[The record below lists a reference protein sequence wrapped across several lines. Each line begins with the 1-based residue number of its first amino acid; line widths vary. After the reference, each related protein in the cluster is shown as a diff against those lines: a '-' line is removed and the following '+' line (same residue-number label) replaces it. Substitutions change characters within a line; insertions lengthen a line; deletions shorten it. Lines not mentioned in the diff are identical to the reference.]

1 MSSSKEQIEK
11 KFQLSK
17 SRKSESVTPMKS
29 LPPVKRSCVNN
40 VNKSVVYQNKSF
52 DAKKSYMVNR
62 SYDNINMSEE
72 KVTNIKAMKIK
83 KFTEINYKDK
93 IFRRKD
99 NIEELFEE
107 IYKMNFTLRKLNQ
120 EEQSNA
126 NVLMGLVGDKEI
138 DSDLMICYAN
148 NKRNDNKGE
157 EVISKMNY
165 IINNNMLEKEK
176 RAKTARKTKN
186 NKISYQVR
194 NKSPTAKKSN
204 IIINVSN
211 IINHHINNNNKNNLH
226 TSPSNSHRPNSNI
239 KVDLSH
245 RLNEVSSNAK
255 PKQTKIDSNRD
266 KLMKL
271 KKIKMQLS
279 RLKQTSYDNSNED
292 YMKKSSSNESSGY
305 SNKTPTSKK
314 ALYSVIDSYI
324 NNNNN

>member
-17 SRKSESVTPMKS
+17 SRKSETVTPMKS

-40 VNKSVVYQNKSF
+40 INKSVVYQNKSF
-52 DAKKSYMVNR
+52 DANKSYMVNK

-107 IYKMNFTLRKLNQ
+107 IYKMNFTLRKLNH

-138 DSDLMICYAN
+138 DSDMMICYAN
-148 NKRNDNKGE
+148 SKRNDTKGE
-157 EVISKMNY
+157 KVLSKMNY
-165 IINNNMLEKEK
+165 IVNNTIVDKEK

-186 NKISYQVR
+186 NKNPYQVK
-194 NKSPTAKKSN
+194 NKSPTTKKSN

-226 TSPSNSHRPNSNI
+226 TSPSNSHRPTNNI

-255 PKQTKIDSNRD
+255 PKQTKNDANRD

-292 YMKKSSSNESSGY
+292 MKKSSSNESSGY

-314 ALYSVIDSYI
+314 ALYSVIDSCI

>member
-1 MSSSKEQIEK
+1 
-11 KFQLSK
+11 
-17 SRKSESVTPMKS
+17 
-29 LPPVKRSCVNN
+29 
-40 VNKSVVYQNKSF
+40 
-52 DAKKSYMVNR
+52 
-62 SYDNINMSEE
+62 
-72 KVTNIKAMKIK
+72 
-83 KFTEINYKDK
+83 
-93 IFRRKD
+93 
-99 NIEELFEE
+99 
-107 IYKMNFTLRKLNQ
+107 MNFTLRKLNH

-126 NVLMGLVGDKEI
+126 KVLMGLVGDKEI
-138 DSDLMICYAN
+138 DSDMMICYAN
-148 NKRNDNKGE
+148 SKRNDTKGE
-157 EVISKMNY
+157 EVLSKMNY
-165 IINNNMLEKEK
+165 IINNTIVDKEK

-186 NKISYQVR
+186 NKNPYQVK
-194 NKSPTAKKSN
+194 NKSPTTKKSN

-226 TSPSNSHRPNSNI
+226 TSPSNSHRPTNNI

-255 PKQTKIDSNRD
+255 PKQTKNDANRD

-292 YMKKSSSNESSGY
+292 MKKSSSNESSGY

>member
-17 SRKSESVTPMKS
+17 SRKSETVTPMKL

-40 VNKSVVYQNKSF
+40 INKSVVYQNKSF
-52 DAKKSYMVNR
+52 DAKESYMVNK

-107 IYKMNFTLRKLNQ
+107 IYKMNFTLRKLNH

-138 DSDLMICYAN
+138 DSDMMICYAN
-148 NKRNDNKGE
+148 SKRNDTKGE
-157 EVISKMNY
+157 EVLSKMNY
-165 IINNNMLEKEK
+165 IINNTTVDKEK

-186 NKISYQVR
+186 NKNPYQVK
-194 NKSPTAKKSN
+194 NKSPTTKKSN

-226 TSPSNSHRPNSNI
+226 TSPSNSHRPTNNI

-255 PKQTKIDSNRD
+255 PKQTKNDANRD

-292 YMKKSSSNESSGY
+292 MKKSSSNESSGY

-314 ALYSVIDSYI
+314 ALYSVIDSCI

>member
-107 IYKMNFTLRKLNQ
+107 IYKMNFTLRKLNH

-138 DSDLMICYAN
+138 DSDMMICYAN
-148 NKRNDNKGE
+148 SKRNDTKGE
-157 EVISKMNY
+157 EVLSKMNY
-165 IINNNMLEKEK
+165 IINNTIVDKEK

-186 NKISYQVR
+186 NKNPYQVK
-194 NKSPTAKKSN
+194 NKSPTTKKSN

-211 IINHHINNNNKNNLH
+211 IINHHINNNNKINLH
-226 TSPSNSHRPNSNI
+226 TSPSNSHRPTNNI

-255 PKQTKIDSNRD
+255 PKQTKNDANRD

-292 YMKKSSSNESSGY
+292 MKKSSSNESSGY

>member
-17 SRKSESVTPMKS
+17 SRKSETVTPMKS

-40 VNKSVVYQNKSF
+40 INKSVVYQNKSF
-52 DAKKSYMVNR
+52 DAKESYMVNK

-107 IYKMNFTLRKLNQ
+107 IYKMNFTLRKLNH

-138 DSDLMICYAN
+138 DSDMMICYAN
-148 NKRNDNKGE
+148 SKRNDTKGE
-157 EVISKMNY
+157 EVLSKMNY
-165 IINNNMLEKEK
+165 IINNTIVDKEK

-186 NKISYQVR
+186 NKNPYQVK
-194 NKSPTAKKSN
+194 NKSPTTKKSN

-226 TSPSNSHRPNSNI
+226 TSPSNSHRPTNNI

-255 PKQTKIDSNRD
+255 SKQTKNDANRD

-292 YMKKSSSNESSGY
+292 MKKSSSNESSGY

>member
-17 SRKSESVTPMKS
+17 SRKSETVTPMKS

-40 VNKSVVYQNKSF
+40 INKSVVYQNKSF
-52 DAKKSYMVNR
+52 DAKESYMVNK

-107 IYKMNFTLRKLNQ
+107 IYKMNFTLRKLNH

-138 DSDLMICYAN
+138 DSDMMICYAN
-148 NKRNDNKGE
+148 SKRNDTKGE
-157 EVISKMNY
+157 KVLSKMNY
-165 IINNNMLEKEK
+165 IVNNTIVDKEK

-186 NKISYQVR
+186 NKNPYQVK
-194 NKSPTAKKSN
+194 NKSPTTKKSN

-226 TSPSNSHRPNSNI
+226 TSPSNSHRPTNNI

-255 PKQTKIDSNRD
+255 PKQTKNDANRD

-292 YMKKSSSNESSGY
+292 MKKSSSNESSGY

-314 ALYSVIDSYI
+314 ALYSVIDSCI

>member
-17 SRKSESVTPMKS
+17 SRKSETVTPMKS

-40 VNKSVVYQNKSF
+40 INKSVVYQNKSF
-52 DAKKSYMVNR
+52 DANKSYMVNK

-107 IYKMNFTLRKLNQ
+107 IYKMNFTLRKLNH

-138 DSDLMICYAN
+138 DSDMMICYAN
-148 NKRNDNKGE
+148 SKRNDTKGE
-157 EVISKMNY
+157 EVLSKMNY
-165 IINNNMLEKEK
+165 IINNTIVDKEK

-186 NKISYQVR
+186 NKNPYQVK
-194 NKSPTAKKSN
+194 NKSPTTKKSN

-226 TSPSNSHRPNSNI
+226 TSPSNSHRPTNNI

-255 PKQTKIDSNRD
+255 PKQTKNDANRD

-292 YMKKSSSNESSGY
+292 MKKSSSNESSGY

-314 ALYSVIDSYI
+314 ALYSVIDSCI

>member
-17 SRKSESVTPMKS
+17 SRKSETVTPMKS

-40 VNKSVVYQNKSF
+40 INKSVVYQNKSF
-52 DAKKSYMVNR
+52 DAKESYMVNK

-107 IYKMNFTLRKLNQ
+107 IYKMNFTLRKLNH

-138 DSDLMICYAN
+138 DSDMMICYAN
-148 NKRNDNKGE
+148 SKRNDTKGE
-157 EVISKMNY
+157 EVLSKMNY
-165 IINNNMLEKEK
+165 IINNTIVDKEK

-186 NKISYQVR
+186 NKNPYQVK
-194 NKSPTAKKSN
+194 NKSPTTKKSN

-226 TSPSNSHRPNSNI
+226 TSPSNSHRPTNNI

-255 PKQTKIDSNRD
+255 PKQTKNDANRD

-292 YMKKSSSNESSGY
+292 MKKSSSNESSGY

-314 ALYSVIDSYI
+314 ALYSVIDSCI

>member
-1 MSSSKEQIEK
+1 MSSSKEQNEK

-17 SRKSESVTPMKS
+17 SRKSETVTPMKS

-40 VNKSVVYQNKSF
+40 INKSVVYQNKSF
-52 DAKKSYMVNR
+52 DAKESYMVNK

-107 IYKMNFTLRKLNQ
+107 IYKMNFTLRKLNH

-138 DSDLMICYAN
+138 DSDMMICYAN
-148 NKRNDNKGE
+148 SKRNDTKGE
-157 EVISKMNY
+157 EVLSKMNY
-165 IINNNMLEKEK
+165 IINNTTVDKEK

-186 NKISYQVR
+186 NKNPYQVK
-194 NKSPTAKKSN
+194 NKSPTTKKSN

-226 TSPSNSHRPNSNI
+226 TSPSNSHRPTNNI

-255 PKQTKIDSNRD
+255 PKQTKNDANRD

-292 YMKKSSSNESSGY
+292 MKKSSSNESSGY

>member
-17 SRKSESVTPMKS
+17 SRKSETVTPMKS

-40 VNKSVVYQNKSF
+40 INKSVVYQNKSF
-52 DAKKSYMVNR
+52 DAKESYMVNK

-107 IYKMNFTLRKLNQ
+107 IYKMNFTLRKLNH

-138 DSDLMICYAN
+138 DSDMMICYAN
-148 NKRNDNKGE
+148 SKRNDTKGE
-157 EVISKMNY
+157 EVLSKMNY
-165 IINNNMLEKEK
+165 IINNTTVDKEK

-186 NKISYQVR
+186 NKNPYQVK
-194 NKSPTAKKSN
+194 NKSPTTKKSN

-226 TSPSNSHRPNSNI
+226 TSPSNSHRPTNNI

-255 PKQTKIDSNRD
+255 PKQTKNDANRD

-292 YMKKSSSNESSGY
+292 MKKSSSNESSGY

-314 ALYSVIDSYI
+314 ALYSVIDSCI

>member
-17 SRKSESVTPMKS
+17 SRKSETVTPMKS

-40 VNKSVVYQNKSF
+40 INKSVVYQNKSF
-52 DAKKSYMVNR
+52 DAKESYMVNK

-107 IYKMNFTLRKLNQ
+107 IYKMNFTLRKLNH

-138 DSDLMICYAN
+138 DSDMMICYAN
-148 NKRNDNKGE
+148 SKRNNTKGE
-157 EVISKMNY
+157 EVLSKMNY
-165 IINNNMLEKEK
+165 IINNTIVDKEK
-176 RAKTARKTKN
+176 RAKTARKTKD
-186 NKISYQVR
+186 NKNPYQVK
-194 NKSPTAKKSN
+194 NKSPTTKKSN

-226 TSPSNSHRPNSNI
+226 TSPSNSHRPTNNI

-255 PKQTKIDSNRD
+255 PKQTKNDANRD

-292 YMKKSSSNESSGY
+292 MKKSSSNESSGY

>member
-17 SRKSESVTPMKS
+17 SRKSETVTPMKS

-40 VNKSVVYQNKSF
+40 INKSVVYQNKSF
-52 DAKKSYMVNR
+52 DAKESYMVNK

-107 IYKMNFTLRKLNQ
+107 IYKMNFTLRKLNH

-138 DSDLMICYAN
+138 DSDMMICYAN
-148 NKRNDNKGE
+148 SKRNNTKGE
-157 EVISKMNY
+157 EVLSKMNY
-165 IINNNMLEKEK
+165 IINNTIVDKEK
-176 RAKTARKTKN
+176 RAKTARKTKD
-186 NKISYQVR
+186 NKNPYQVK
-194 NKSPTAKKSN
+194 NKSPTTKKSN

-226 TSPSNSHRPNSNI
+226 TSPSNSHRPTNNI

-255 PKQTKIDSNRD
+255 PKQTKNDANRD

-292 YMKKSSSNESSGY
+292 MKKSSSNESSGY

-314 ALYSVIDSYI
+314 ALYSVIDSCI

>member
-17 SRKSESVTPMKS
+17 SRKSETVTPMKS

-40 VNKSVVYQNKSF
+40 INKSVVYQNKSF
-52 DAKKSYMVNR
+52 DAKESYMVNK

-107 IYKMNFTLRKLNQ
+107 IYKMNFTLRKLNH

-138 DSDLMICYAN
+138 DSDMMICYAN
-148 NKRNDNKGE
+148 SKRNDTKGE
-157 EVISKMNY
+157 EVLSKMNY
-165 IINNNMLEKEK
+165 IINNTIVDKEK
-176 RAKTARKTKN
+176 RAKTASKTKN
-186 NKISYQVR
+186 NQNPYQVK
-194 NKSPTAKKSN
+194 NKSPTTKKSN

-226 TSPSNSHRPNSNI
+226 TSPSNSHRPTNNI

-255 PKQTKIDSNRD
+255 PKQTKNDANRD

-292 YMKKSSSNESSGY
+292 MKKSSSNESSGY

>member
-17 SRKSESVTPMKS
+17 SRKSETVTPMKS

-40 VNKSVVYQNKSF
+40 INKSVVYQNKSF
-52 DAKKSYMVNR
+52 DAKESYMVNK

-107 IYKMNFTLRKLNQ
+107 IYKMNFTLRELNH

-138 DSDLMICYAN
+138 DSDMMICYAN
-148 NKRNDNKGE
+148 SKRNNTKGE
-157 EVISKMNY
+157 EVLSKMNY
-165 IINNNMLEKEK
+165 IINNTIVDKEK
-176 RAKTARKTKN
+176 RAKTARKTKD
-186 NKISYQVR
+186 NKNPYQVK
-194 NKSPTAKKSN
+194 NKSPTTKKSN

-226 TSPSNSHRPNSNI
+226 TSPSNSHRPTNNI

-255 PKQTKIDSNRD
+255 PKQTKNDANRD

-292 YMKKSSSNESSGY
+292 MKKSSSNESSGY

>member
-17 SRKSESVTPMKS
+17 SRKSETVTPMKS

-40 VNKSVVYQNKSF
+40 INKSVVYQNKSF
-52 DAKKSYMVNR
+52 DAKESYMVNK

-107 IYKMNFTLRKLNQ
+107 IYKMNFTLRKLNH

-138 DSDLMICYAN
+138 DSDMMICYAN
-148 NKRNDNKGE
+148 SKRNDIKGE
-157 EVISKMNY
+157 EVLSKMNY
-165 IINNNMLEKEK
+165 IINNTIVDKEK

-186 NKISYQVR
+186 NKNPYQVK
-194 NKSPTAKKSN
+194 NKSPTTKKSN
-204 IIINVSN
+204 IIINVSK

-226 TSPSNSHRPNSNI
+226 TSPSNSHRPTNNI

-255 PKQTKIDSNRD
+255 PKQTKNDANRD

-292 YMKKSSSNESSGY
+292 MKKSSSNESSGY
-305 SNKTPTSKK
+305 SNKTTTSKK

>member
-17 SRKSESVTPMKS
+17 SRKSETVTPMKS

-40 VNKSVVYQNKSF
+40 INKSVVYQNKSF
-52 DAKKSYMVNR
+52 DAKESYMVNK

-107 IYKMNFTLRKLNQ
+107 IYKMNFTLRKLNH

-138 DSDLMICYAN
+138 DSDMMICYAN
-148 NKRNDNKGE
+148 SKRNDTKGE
-157 EVISKMNY
+157 EVLSKMNY
-165 IINNNMLEKEK
+165 IINNTIVDKEK
-176 RAKTARKTKN
+176 RAKTVRKTKN
-186 NKISYQVR
+186 NKNPYQVK
-194 NKSPTAKKSN
+194 NKSPTTKKSN

-226 TSPSNSHRPNSNI
+226 TSPSNSHRPTNNI

-255 PKQTKIDSNRD
+255 PKQSKNDANRD

-292 YMKKSSSNESSGY
+292 MKKSSSNESSGY

>member
-17 SRKSESVTPMKS
+17 SRKSETVTPMKS
-29 LPPVKRSCVNN
+29 LPPVKRSCVDNI
-40 VNKSVVYQNKSF
+40 NKSVVYQNKSF
-52 DAKKSYMVNR
+52 DAKESYMVNK

-107 IYKMNFTLRKLNQ
+107 IYKMNFTLRKLNH

-138 DSDLMICYAN
+138 DSDMMICYAN
-148 NKRNDNKGE
+148 SKRNNTKGE
-157 EVISKMNY
+157 EVLSKMNY
-165 IINNNMLEKEK
+165 IINNTIVDKEK
-176 RAKTARKTKN
+176 RAKTARKTKD
-186 NKISYQVR
+186 NKNPYQVK
-194 NKSPTAKKSN
+194 NKSPTTKKSN

-226 TSPSNSHRPNSNI
+226 TSPSNSHRPTNNI

-255 PKQTKIDSNRD
+255 PKQTKNDANRD

-292 YMKKSSSNESSGY
+292 MKKSSSNESSGY

-314 ALYSVIDSYI
+314 ALYSVIDSCI